1 LYQGVDLLMEKPEL
15 QSIND
20 EPVIKVVIDSVTW
33 EVTMN
38 SLNVDTP
45 PMTVFVAPMSVMDP
59 SSPDARAVGTIDT
72 VTAGEVTDGPRPI
85 AFTPTGKAD
94 LIAAMSTFKV
104 PFNVIVGSAITVSQ
118 GDSFPT
124 GRLDAR
130 VNITGHAGL

>member
-1 LYQGVDLLMEKPEL
+1 MEKPEL

-38 SLNVDTP
+38 TLTANTP

-59 SSPDARAVGTIDT
+59 NSPDAKEVGTISAI
-72 VTAGEVTDGPRPI
+72 TAGMVTDEPQQI

-94 LIAAMSTFKV
+94 LIAAMSTFKT
-104 PFNVIVGSAITVSQ
+104 PFNIIVGSQITISA
-118 GDSFPT
+118 GDSFPM
-124 GRLDAR
+124 GRLDAI
-130 VNITGHAGL
+130 VNIKAHAGL